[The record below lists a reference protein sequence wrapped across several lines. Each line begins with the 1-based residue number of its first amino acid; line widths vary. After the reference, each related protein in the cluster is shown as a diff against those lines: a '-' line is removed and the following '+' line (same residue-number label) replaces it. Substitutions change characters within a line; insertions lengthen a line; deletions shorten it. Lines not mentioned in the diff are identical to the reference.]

1 MRKYSTRISSW
12 ASFRAISQVGSGKK
26 KAEKII
32 VITIWIHAC
41 LQSGGLCLVSAPQYS
56 LFPFKTP
63 TCKYP
68 FLSYLLMG
76 WCCTS
81 SCSHLSGFARVLPPP
96 DAPHRLSAAVGS
108 ACPAANPPRPQ
119 RAEEHQGGNEGM
131 APSRKIQH
139 AHRWS
144 LLRFPTVWMGIH
156 GEIQGP
162 SLNFC
167 QLVDVY

>member
-1 MRKYSTRISSW
+1 MPFHKWGTE
-12 ASFRAISQVGSGKK
+12 KK

-32 VITIWIHAC
+32 VITVWIHAC
-41 LQSGGLCLVSAPQYS
+41 LQCGGLCFVSAPQYS
-56 LFPFKTP
+56 LLPFKTP

-76 WCCTS
+76 RCCTS
-81 SCSHLSGFARVLPPP
+81 SCSHLSGFALQ
-96 DAPHRLSAAVGS
+96 RLSVAVHS

-119 RAEEHQGGNEGM
+119 RAEENQGGNEGM

-144 LLRFPTVWMGIH
+144 LLRFPMVWMGIH
-156 GEIQGP
+156 GEILGP